1 MSVDH
6 HSSEYVEAAELPKS
20 ALPRQSVSDNHRTPK
35 PQVDTDPQET
45 REWLDSLE
53 YVLQAGGVERATY
66 LFERLRDRLGERG
79 TRFSR
84 SFNTP
89 YINTIPAKQEP
100 AYPGN
105 LELERR
111 IRSLVRWNALA
122 MVVKANKEHS
132 GIGGHI
138 STFASAATLYEVAFN
153 HFLHGRD
160 SPQGGDLLYV
170 QGHAVPGIY
179 ARSYVEGRLSEEAL
193 HRFRREVARDGK
205 GGLSSYPHPWL
216 MPDYWE
222 FPTVSMGLGPIMSI
236 YQARFNRY
244 LQDRGLKDTNRR
256 CVWAFVGDGEMDEP
270 ESVAALTLAAREQ
283 LDNLTWVVNCNLQRL
298 DGPVRGNGKI
308 IQELEAIFHGAGWNV
323 IKVIWG
329 SDWDPL
335 LAQDDEGLLMRRMGE
350 VVDGWY
356 QKYTVE
362 GGAFARKHF
371 FGADPRLLKMVAS
384 YSDEQIHK
392 LLRGGHDPR
401 KVYAAYKAAVEH
413 RGQPTVILAKTVK
426 GYGLGEAGEGRNI
439 THQQKKMNE
448 RELREFR
455 TRFSV
460 PVSDEQLAST
470 PFFRPPAD
478 SPEATYLAERVKTM
492 GGSLPK
498 RQVKVEPLETPGLDQ
513 FKEFIEGSGDR
524 AVSTTMGFAR
534 MLGRLLSHKP
544 FGKHLVP
551 IIPDEARTFGLEALF
566 RQYGIYSHLGQLY
579 EPVDKSSLLYYFEAT
594 NGQILEEG
602 ITEAGAMSSF
612 IAAGT
617 AYATHGLNTIP
628 LFIFYSMFGFQRIGD
643 LIWAA
648 SDMRARGFLL
658 GATAGRT
665 TLEGE
670 GLQHQDGH
678 SHLLAGAY
686 PTVAAY
692 DPAFMFE
699 LAVILQDGLR
709 RMYQSQEDR
718 LYYITLYNEP
728 YPMPAMPPDAEE
740 GICEGIYRFRPAPKE
755 AKHQAQ
761 LLASGPL
768 VNEALKAQA
777 LLLERYGVAA
787 DVWSVTSYKM
797 LRMRTL
803 EAEQWNMWHP
813 DETPRKSYL
822 QQIVE
827 RFHGPSVAVSD
838 YIRMVPQQIAPWIP
852 GGLLALGT
860 DGFGR
865 SDTRKTLRRFFEIDA
880 EHLVVATL
888 CALYWRDG
896 AVTAQ
901 TVCQAAKDLD
911 IRTDDQAPWHR

>member
-1 MSVDH
+1 MSGDH
-6 HSSEYVEAAELPKS
+6 STPQ
-20 ALPRQSVSDNHRTPK
+20 PQSDP
-35 PQVDTDPQET
+35 DPQET

-53 YVLQAGGVERATY
+53 YVIEKQGPERAAY
-66 LFERLRDRLGERG
+66 LFERLRDRLGQRG
-79 TRFSR
+79 VQVPAPV
-84 SFNTP
+84 NTP
-89 YINTIPAKQEP
+89 YVNTIPAAKEP
-100 AYPGN
+100 PYPGN

-153 HFLHGRD
+153 HFLHGKD
-160 SPQGGDLLYV
+160 SPHGGDHLYV

-193 HRFRREVARDGK
+193 HHFRREVAAGGK
-205 GGLSSYPHPWL
+205 GLSSYPHPWL

-244 LQDRGLKDTNRR
+244 VRDRELKDTDRQR
-256 CVWAFVGDGEMDEP
+256 IWAFIGDGEMDEP
-270 ESVAALTLAAREQ
+270 ESLAALTLAARER
-283 LDNLTWVVNCNLQRL
+283 LDNLIWVVNCNLQRL

-308 IQELEAIFHGAGWNV
+308 IQELEAVFHGAGWNV

-329 SDWDPL
+329 SEWDPL
-335 LAQDDEGLLMRRMGE
+335 LAQDDEGLLVRRMGD

-362 GGAFARKHF
+362 GGAFAREHF

-413 RGQPTVILAKTVK
+413 RGRPTVILAKTVK

-439 THQQKKMNE
+439 THQQKKLNE
-448 RELREFR
+448 QELREFR

-470 PFFRPPAD
+470 PFFRPPAG
-478 SPEATYLAERVKTM
+478 SPEATYLAERIKAM
-492 GGSLPK
+492 GGPLPK
-498 RQVKVEPLETPGLDQ
+498 RRVKVEPLETPSLDQ
-513 FKEFIEGSGDR
+513 FKEFLEGSGNR

-534 MLGRLLSHKP
+534 MLGRLLGLTP

-566 RQYGIYSHLGQLY
+566 RQYGIYSHIGQLY
-579 EPVDKSSLLYYFEAT
+579 EPADKSSLLYYFEST

-628 LFIFYSMFGFQRIGD
+628 LYIFYSMFGFQRVGD

-678 SHLLAGAY
+678 SHLLASAY
-686 PTVAAY
+686 PTIAAY

-709 RMYQSQEDR
+709 RMYQNQEER
-718 LYYITLYNEP
+718 LYYLTLYNEP
-728 YPMPAMPPDAEE
+728 YPMPAMPHDAAE
-740 GICEGIYRFRPAPKE
+740 GILEGMYCFRPA
-755 AKHQAQ
+755 AGGDRHRAQ

-768 VNEALKAQA
+768 VNEALRAQD
-777 LLLERYGVAA
+777 LLRERYGVAA
-787 DVWSVTSYKM
+787 DVWSVTSYKT

-803 EAEQWNMWHP
+803 ETERWNMWHP
-813 DETPRKSYL
+813 EEPPRKSHL
-822 QQIVE
+822 QQVVE
-827 RFHGPSVAVSD
+827 RFQGPSVAVSD
-838 YIRMVPQQIAPWIP
+838 YVRLVSQQIAPWVP
-852 GGLLALGT
+852 GGLLTLGT

-888 CALYWRDG
+888 YALHRRDG
-896 AVTAQ
+896 SVEAK
-901 TVCQAAKDLD
+901 TVRQAAKDLG
-911 IRTDDQAPWHR
+911 IRTDDEAPWRH